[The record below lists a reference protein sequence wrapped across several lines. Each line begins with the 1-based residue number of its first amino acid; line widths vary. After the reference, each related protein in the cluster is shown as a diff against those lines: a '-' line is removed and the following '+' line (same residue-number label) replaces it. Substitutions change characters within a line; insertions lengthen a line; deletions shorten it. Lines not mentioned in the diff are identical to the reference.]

1 MLYLER
7 LRLKIYNDLIIKLR
21 LNKFTDANTKQ
32 LCFTNKTFQI
42 KITLKQTS
50 DKTSNKNKTTRLKY
64 LRTQLL

>member
-32 LCFTNKTFQI
+32 LCFTNKTF
-42 KITLKQTS
+42 
-50 DKTSNKNKTTRLKY
+50 
-64 LRTQLL
+64 